1 MITSD
6 KQYKEALR
14 KIEMLQFSLSS
25 PKKTNIPLIIEKA
38 GRSQI
43 LELINSI
50 GSDIKEFEKY
60 RDTDISKLEIH
71 SLDDLMKAPIR
82 YRLAAGM
89 SIDVFAQLVGISPRQ
104 INRYEKECYQNSHS
118 STLKTIL
125 QKLEVDLDGRISV
138 REANKS
144 SRKSSSP
151 SFPSAS
157 C

>member
-6 KQYKEALR
+6 KQYKEALK
-14 KIEMLQFSLSS
+14 KIEMLQLSLTA
-25 PKKTNIPLIIEKA
+25 PKKPNIPPIIEKA

-43 LELINSI
+43 SELINNI
-50 GSDIKEFEKY
+50 KCEIKEFEKY
-60 RDTDISKLEIH
+60 RDIDISKLEIH
-71 SLDDLMKAPIR
+71 SLDDLMKTPIR

-125 QKLEVDLDGRISV
+125 QKLEVDIDGRISA
-138 REANKS
+138 REGKS
-144 SRKSSSP
+144 SRKTSSS
-151 SFPSAS
+151 SFSPLHAK
-157 C
+157 